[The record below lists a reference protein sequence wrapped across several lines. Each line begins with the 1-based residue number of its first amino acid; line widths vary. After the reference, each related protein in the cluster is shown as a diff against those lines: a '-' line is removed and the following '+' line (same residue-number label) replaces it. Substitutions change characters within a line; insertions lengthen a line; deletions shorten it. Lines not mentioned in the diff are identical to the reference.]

1 MRILV
6 VSDTHGNWL
15 APLQCITGIQVDL
28 IIHLGDLICDAR
40 DLEKVSEAPV
50 IMVPGNCD
58 PDATEPRELCHT
70 FKGHKFLLSHGDN
83 YRVKAGYEL
92 LLKRAKETGAAVALC
107 GHTHVPLVQK
117 SDGILLI
124 NPGTLMAASSQ
135 KSCAILH
142 VSISKVT
149 AEIIHLP

>member
-15 APLQCITGIQVDL
+15 APLQCMAGNQVDL
-28 IIHLGDLICDAR
+28 IIHLGDHISDAR
-40 DLEKVSEAPV
+40 ELMKVADAPV

-58 PDATEPRELCHT
+58 PDAKEPRELCHT
-70 FKGHKFLLSHGDN
+70 FKGHRFLLSHGDS
-83 YRVKAGYEL
+83 YRVKSGYEYL
-92 LLKRAKETGAAVALC
+92 LQKAKETGVSVVLC
-107 GHTHVPLVQK
+107 GHTHIPLVQK

-124 NPGTLMAASSQ
+124 NPGALMAASSQ

-142 VSISKVT
+142 VTISKVT

>member
-15 APLQCITGIQVDL
+15 APLQCLNGNQVDM
-28 IIHLGDLICDAR
+28 IIHLGDHISDAR
-40 DLEKVSEAPV
+40 ELAKLADVPV

-58 PDATEPRELCHT
+58 HEAKEPRELLHT
-70 FKGHKFLLSHGDN
+70 FKGHKFHLSHGDRH
-83 YRVKAGYEL
+83 RVKAGYEQL
-92 LLKRAKETGAAVALC
+92 FQRVRETGASVALC
-107 GHTHVPLVQK
+107 GHTHIPLVQK

-142 VSISKVT
+142 VTISKVT

>member
-15 APLQCITGIQVDL
+15 APLQCLSGNQVDL
-28 IIHLGDLICDAR
+28 IIHLGDHISDAKE
-40 DLEKVSEAPV
+40 LVKVADAPV

-58 PDATEPRELCHT
+58 HDAQEPRELSHT

-83 YRVKAGYEL
+83 YRVKAGYEP
-92 LLKRAKETGAAVALC
+92 LLKRAKESGSSVILC
-107 GHTHVPLVQK
+107 GHTHIPLVQK

-135 KSCAILH
+135 KSCAILQ
-142 VSISKVT
+142 VTISKVT